1 MTRFYF
7 RIYQNGDEDGD
18 NIWTLRMRVRHD
30 KKLNMSTGAS
40 TDWNS
45 SGLKNSNDYGTN
57 KNKKQDQSHDY
68 QVLAATQ

>member
-1 MTRFYF
+1 MAIPMVT
-7 RIYQNGDEDGD
+7 ISGSM
-18 NIWTLRMRVRHD
+18 LRMSV
-30 KKLNMSTGAS
+30 KQEMKLNMSIGAS
-40 TDWNS
+40 TDWIS